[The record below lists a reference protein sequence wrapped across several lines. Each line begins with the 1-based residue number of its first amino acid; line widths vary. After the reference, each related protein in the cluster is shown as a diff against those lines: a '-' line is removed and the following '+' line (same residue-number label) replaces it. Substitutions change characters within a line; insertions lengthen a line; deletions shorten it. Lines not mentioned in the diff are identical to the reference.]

1 MDSTLY
7 LVGNYN
13 GETFITEMKCEDNRI
28 ETDTTGGFTMH
39 LDLLDKHTVSS
50 SPGTT
55 NITLSYLPENVD
67 DVEVYDV
74 DGNKIKVNSITG
86 TSVSIESTGKTCFSG
101 LKYNLEYTF
110 SEPVFK
116 QGNPP
121 VPSGLS
127 RMILRNGTLFFTNA
141 VDFQVEVTPQAR
153 DKRVFHYSPN
163 IINVTSTD
171 SLLASDGSFKF
182 SVYTAAKDSVI
193 KIVNDSPF
201 ASNFQ
206 SCEFEANVHTRANRI
221 Q

>member
-1 MDSTLY
+1 M
-7 LVGNYN
+7 
-13 GETFITEMKCEDNRI
+13 
-28 ETDTTGGFTMH
+28 
-39 LDLLDKHTVSS
+39 
-50 SPGTT
+50 
-55 NITLSYLPENVD
+55 
-67 DVEVYDV
+67 
-74 DGNKIKVNSITG
+74 
-86 TSVSIESTGKTCFSG
+86 
-101 LKYNLEYTF
+101 
-110 SEPVFK
+110 
-116 QGNPP
+116 
-121 VPSGLS
+121 PSGLS

-163 IINVTSTD
+163 IVNVTSTD

-182 SVYTAAKDSVI
+182 SVYTQAKDSVI